1 MKRRNDTLPGQGET
15 GDGLPAPRPG
25 RTLLTGRPG
34 GMVLAVEHYDGDQI
48 AQWDAA
54 DQLDDSERRR
64 VLKAV
69 TRQT

>member
-15 GDGLPAPRPG
+15 GHGRPVPRPG
-25 RTLLTGRPG
+25 RTLLTGQPG
-34 GMVLAVEHYDGDQI
+34 GMVLAIERYDDDQI

>member
-1 MKRRNDTLPGQGET
+1 MKHHDDTLPGQGEA
-15 GDGLPAPRPG
+15 GDGRPAPRPG
-25 RTLLTGRPG
+25 RGLLTGRPG
-34 GMVLAVEHYDGDQI
+34 GMVLAIERYDDDQI